1 MNYEHNLPVLPYN
14 LDSLEPY
21 ISKETM
27 EFHYGKHQQTYVTNL
42 NNLLKGTNLEGESDL
57 QKIIISTK
65 QGPIFNNAAQVY
77 NHNFYWFSLS
87 PNSSGKPSGKL
98 AEQINLRWG
107 NFKNFKE
114 QFTKL
119 ALSTFGSGWVWLVQT
134 NEGKLEIVSSSNAGN
149 PLVNND
155 KPLLTCDV
163 WEHAYYIDYKNSR
176 ANYLEA
182 YWNIVDWIFVGLNLE
197 NHSIWNFQKK
207 YKF

>member
-1 MNYEHNLPVLPYN
+1 M
-14 LDSLEPY
+14 
-21 ISKETM
+21 
-27 EFHYGKHQQTYVTNL
+27 
-42 NNLLKGTNLEGESDL
+42 
-57 QKIIISTK
+57 
-65 QGPIFNNAAQVY
+65 
-77 NHNFYWFSLS
+77 
-87 PNSSGKPSGKL
+87 
-98 AEQINLRWG
+98 
-107 NFKNFKE
+107 
-114 QFTKL
+114 